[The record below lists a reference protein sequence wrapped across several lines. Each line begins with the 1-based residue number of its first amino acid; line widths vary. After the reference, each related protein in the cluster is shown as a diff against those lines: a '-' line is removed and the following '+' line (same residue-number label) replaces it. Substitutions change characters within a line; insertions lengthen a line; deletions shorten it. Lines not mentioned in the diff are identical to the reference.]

1 MTRIQSQSTSNP
13 TSISQW
19 AALEALTGP
28 QDFVEIMRSEFSKR
42 RKIMVGGLNS
52 INGVSC
58 IMPQGAFYAFP
69 NISAFLGKGVKERT
83 IKGSM
88 DLAGYLLE
96 EAEVAVVPGAAFGD
110 DIHMRL
116 SYATST
122 EDISIGVERI
132 GNALER
138 LE

>member
-1 MTRIQSQSTSNP
+1 
-13 TSISQW
+13 
-19 AALEALTGP
+19 LTGP
-28 QDFVEIMRSEFSKR
+28 QDFVEMMRSEFSKR
-42 RKIMVGGLNS
+42 RKTMVDGLNS

-58 IMPQGAFYAFP
+58 IMPRGAFYAFP

-88 DLAGYLLE
+88 DFAGYLLE

-110 DIHMRL
+110 DTHMRL